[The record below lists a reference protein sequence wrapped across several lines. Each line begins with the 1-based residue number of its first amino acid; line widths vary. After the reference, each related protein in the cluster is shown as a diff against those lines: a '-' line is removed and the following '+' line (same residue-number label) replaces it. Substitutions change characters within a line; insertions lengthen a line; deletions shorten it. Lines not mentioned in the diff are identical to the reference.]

1 MKNFLIWLVYL
12 PFSLLIELF
21 CYLTNPIAAIFTYRE
36 PRFDVV
42 KRLGKIKTTLDRD
55 YLVLSLW
62 NTHDNAA
69 DEWWYG
75 VYNEDHWF
83 DFAKNWT
90 QPDYDS
96 NWFIRYYCRLMWI
109 YRNNAYGWLYKL
121 CSKPKTDVYK
131 VYTWGEEDKSFW
143 YELKLRNE
151 SFQFECQIP
160 LLVIPLYL
168 SINIGW
174 KAHKE
179 MPNLLFA
186 NRFIG
191 FRKYD

>member
-1 MKNFLIWLVYL
+1 MNLLVWFLFFIPALLV
-12 PFSLLIELF
+12 ELF
-21 CYLTNPIAAIFTYRE
+21 CYLTNPIAALFTYRE
-36 PRFDVV
+36 PRLDVV
-42 KRLGKIKTTLDRD
+42 KRLGKRKEVLPRD
-55 YLVLSLW
+55 YLYMSLW

-90 QPDYDS
+90 QHDYDN

-109 YRNNAYGWLYKL
+109 YRNTGYGFHYALF
-121 CSKPKTDVYK
+121 SKPKEEPYK
-131 VYTWGEEDKSFW
+131 TIAFGKEDESFW
-143 YELKLRNE
+143 FELKLRNK

-160 LLVIPLYL
+160 LLVIPRYI
-168 SINIGW
+168 SINVGW

-179 MPNLLFA
+179 TAKLLYA

-191 FRKYD
+191 FRKY